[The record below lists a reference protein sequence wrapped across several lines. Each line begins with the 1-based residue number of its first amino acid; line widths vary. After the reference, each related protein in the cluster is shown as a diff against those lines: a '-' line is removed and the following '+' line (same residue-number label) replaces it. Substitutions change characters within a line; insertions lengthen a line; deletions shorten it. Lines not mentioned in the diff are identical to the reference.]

1 MPSARCS
8 AAHCQHPS
16 SRPLFPSTSAWS
28 SCIPPPCS
36 LHPPPAPRWLQPVR
50 WARRIWELGAAA
62 GLGSLLLKLVFP
74 SCVPPP
80 RGARGSP
87 AVGLRASIAIPLL
100 YASCS
105 SGFAIP
111 AVGTARLH
119 RALGGSR
126 ACAVKR
132 GGPGAEAKSLET
144 HQRLSRPRN
153 AGARGGMGPCVAVGS
168 PARGVGAVGGE
179 GGNRGGRAGTAS
191 RCAGKEPISKEP
203 SEKMKHHSVA
213 LHIYFCRR
221 GGWESRREM
230 PAEVVYF

>member
-1 MPSARCS
+1 M
-8 AAHCQHPS
+8 
-16 SRPLFPSTSAWS
+16 
-28 SCIPPPCS
+28 
-36 LHPPPAPRWLQPVR
+36 
-50 WARRIWELGAAA
+50 
-62 GLGSLLLKLVFP
+62 
-74 SCVPPP
+74 
-80 RGARGSP
+80 
-87 AVGLRASIAIPLL
+87 GLRASIAIPLL
-100 YASCS
+100 FISCS
-105 SGFAIP
+105 SSFVIP

-153 AGARGGMGPCVAVGS
+153 AGARGGTGPWLAVGS

-179 GGNRGGRAGTAS
+179 GGTQGGRAGTAS

-221 GGWESRREM
+221 GRGGGRADGRCLRKLFIFNPVESFGLVLVFW
-230 PAEVVYF
+230 PLKKK